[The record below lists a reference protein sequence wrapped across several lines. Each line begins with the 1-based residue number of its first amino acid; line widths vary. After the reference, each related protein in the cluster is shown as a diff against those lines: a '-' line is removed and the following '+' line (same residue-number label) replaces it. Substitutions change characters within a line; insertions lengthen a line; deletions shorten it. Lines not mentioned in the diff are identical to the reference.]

1 MEIPSIHYHNPQ
13 NALLLPPKKHLCAPN
28 DRYHYAM
35 QRRAFVKNTLA
46 ASALAGAQ
54 SSTAFAS
61 ALETPPPAFKMRYA
75 PHDGM
80 FKNHAGDDFL
90 DQIRFM
96 ADQGFAAIEDNGM
109 SGRDKAQQEKI
120 GALLGKLNMSMGVF
134 VAHKIY
140 WSEPNLAS
148 GNADKRAEFLQDI
161 RNAVEVA
168 KRCNATWMT
177 VVPGHLDLRQDMQYQ
192 TAHVIESLKR
202 ACDILAPHNLTMVL
216 EPLNFRDHPGLF
228 LTTVAQGYAICKGV
242 GHPSCK
248 VLYDIYHA
256 QIQHGNLIPNFDAA
270 WDEVAYVQI
279 GDNPGRKEPTSGE
292 INYKNVFK
300 YLHGKGYKG
309 ILGMEH
315 GNAQPGKD
323 GELALIKAYRSC
335 DDF

>member
-1 MEIPSIHYHNPQ
+1 MH
-13 NALLLPPKKHLCAPN
+13 
-28 DRYHYAM
+28 
-35 QRRAFVKNTLA
+35 RRAFVKNTLSA
-46 ASALAGAQ
+46 AALGAAG
-54 SSTAFAS
+54 SGSTLAATT
-61 ALETPPPAFKMRYA
+61 APEPAKHQFKMKYA

-96 ADQGFAAIEDNGM
+96 HDQGFTAIEDNGM
-109 SGRDKAQQEKI
+109 SGREKDQQQKI
-120 GALLGKLNMSMGVF
+120 GDLLEKLGMSMGVF

-148 GNADKRAEFLQDI
+148 GDKQKREEFLADI

-168 KRCNATWMT
+168 KRCRAKWMT
-177 VVPGHLDLRQDMQYQ
+177 VVPGHLDLRQDMSYQ
-192 TAHVIESLKR
+192 TAHVLESLKR
-202 ACDILAPHNLTMVL
+202 ACDILAPHNLIMVL

-228 LTTVAQGYAICKGV
+228 LTTVAQGFAVCKGV
-242 GHPSCK
+242 GSPSCK

-300 YLHGKGYKG
+300 HLHEKGYNG

-315 GNAQPGKD
+315 GNAKPGKE
-323 GELALIKAYRSC
+323 GETALINAYKEV
-335 DDF
+335 DGF

>member
-1 MEIPSIHYHNPQ
+1 MH
-13 NALLLPPKKHLCAPN
+13 
-28 DRYHYAM
+28 
-35 QRRAFVKNTLA
+35 RRAFVKNTLSA
-46 ASALAGAQ
+46 AALGAAG
-54 SSTAFAS
+54 SGSTLAATTV
-61 ALETPPPAFKMRYA
+61 AEPAKHQFKMKYA

-96 ADQGFAAIEDNGM
+96 HDQGFTAIEDNGM
-109 SGRDKAQQEKI
+109 SGREKDQQQKI
-120 GALLGKLNMSMGVF
+120 GDLLEKLGMSMGVF

-148 GNADKRAEFLQDI
+148 GDKQKSEEFLADI

-168 KRCNATWMT
+168 KRCRAKWMT
-177 VVPGHLDLRQDMQYQ
+177 VVPGHLDLRQDMSYQ
-192 TAHVIESLKR
+192 TAHVMESLKR
-202 ACDILAPHNLTMVL
+202 ACDILAPHNLIMVL

-228 LTTVAQGYAICKGV
+228 LTTVAQGFAVCKGV
-242 GHPSCK
+242 GSPSCK

-300 YLHGKGYKG
+300 HLHEKGYNG

-315 GNAQPGKD
+315 GNAKPGKE
-323 GELALIKAYRSC
+323 GETALINAYKEV
-335 DDF
+335 DGF